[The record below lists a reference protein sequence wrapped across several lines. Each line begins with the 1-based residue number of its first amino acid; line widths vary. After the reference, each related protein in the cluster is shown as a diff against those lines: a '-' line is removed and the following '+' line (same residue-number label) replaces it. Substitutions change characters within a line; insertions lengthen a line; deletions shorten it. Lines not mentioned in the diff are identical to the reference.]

1 MNPTALLMNDV
12 AVTGNSKVVPDVMN
26 DVAVTGN
33 SKVVPDVVYVRV
45 QRITCAECYTMNADN
60 KQSISLSLYQPK
72 GR

>member
-33 SKVVPDVVYVRV
+33 S
-45 QRITCAECYTMNADN
+45 N
-60 KQSISLSLYQPK
+60 KFRWYDK
-72 GR
+72 T